1 MSLAHNMRDFTSE
14 PSDEDML
21 NFTLR
26 QRHPPIFRIS
36 DMARK
41 KREKTEEVT
50 GNKTEYSRWMVED
63 NKRRKASLAQW
74 MAGTG
79 GGDFDRIYGGAGGV
93 GRGKGSFDANQAA
106 YLDAYGQMGYDV
118 LPDVHSEELRPM
130 VRHGW
135 KPPKSMEHMTD
146 YLVDGPFDDGWNKKQ
161 QNFPKSKVAI
171 RDLPQGV
178 KNMMNNLRDVNFGF
192 AHQSMLDNAE
202 DEYGRVG
209 TRNAQQEY
217 RKPGG
222 ARDQFTRRMSM
233 EAADLLNM
241 LDNSRNRDNQEVL
254 DNFKESDLEW
264 NSADRP
270 RGEHVSQS
278 PSRRTLEWPHSLRTL
293 HETDEDAPVIMNE
306 AFPENFQLFNRSED
320 EVFETAWDLMKA
332 PYHGTTTD
340 VLPQIMREG
349 IQPQRANQFLPPL
362 VFYSDDPD
370 SAISYS
376 KIRSDSGG
384 DPVLLH
390 FPSEAIKNP
399 SMNHGMGYMA
409 SENAISPED
418 LKVIHGPE
426 KPKMRTAKKISL
438 DRPRWNEWSDKVD
451 EWRKEMIRQHEAGEL
466 S

>member
-1 MSLAHNMRDFTSE
+1 MRDFSSE

-26 QRHPPIFRIS
+26 QRYPPIFRIS

-41 KREKTEEVT
+41 KRENTEEVT
-50 GNKTEYSRWMVED
+50 GSKPEYSRWMVED

-79 GGDFDRIYGGAGGV
+79 GGDFDRIYGGKGGV

-106 YLDAYGQMGYDV
+106 YLDAYGQMGYDF
-118 LPDVHSEELRPM
+118 LPEVHSEELRPM

-135 KPPKSMEHMTD
+135 KPPTSMEHMTD

-171 RDLPQGV
+171 RDLPQGI

-222 ARDQFTRRMSM
+222 ARDQFTRRISM
-233 EAADLLNM
+233 EAADLLNF
-241 LDNSRNRDNQEVL
+241 LDNSRDRDNQEVL

-278 PSRRTLEWPHSLRTL
+278 PSRRVLEWPHSLRTL

-320 EVFETAWDLMKA
+320 EIFETAWSLIKA

-340 VLPQIMREG
+340 VLPQIMQEG

-370 SAISYS
+370 AAISFS
-376 KIRSDSGG
+376 KIRSDERNSG

-399 SMNHGMGYMA
+399 SMNEGMGYMA
-409 SENAISPED
+409 SSEAISPD
-418 LKVIHGPE
+418 ALKVIHGPK
-426 KPKMRTAKKISL
+426 KPRMRTAKQISL

>member
-1 MSLAHNMRDFTSE
+1 MRDFSSE

-26 QRHPPIFRIS
+26 QRYPPIFRIS

-41 KREKTEEVT
+41 KRENTEKVT
-50 GNKTEYSRWMVED
+50 GSKPEYSRWMVED

-106 YLDAYGQMGYDV
+106 YLDAYGQMAYDF
-118 LPDVHSEELRPM
+118 LPEVHSEELRPM

-146 YLVDGPFDDGWNKKQ
+146 YLVDGPFDDGWNKKH

-171 RDLPQGV
+171 RDLPQGI

-192 AHQSMLDNAE
+192 PHQFMLDDAE

-222 ARDQFTRRMSM
+222 ARDQFMRRTSM
-233 EAADLLNM
+233 EAADLLNF

-278 PSRRTLEWPHSLRTL
+278 PSRRVLKWPWSLRTL
-293 HETDEDAPVIMNE
+293 HETDEDEPVIMNE

-320 EVFETAWDLMKA
+320 EIFETAWSLLKA
-332 PYHGTTTD
+332 PLY
-340 VLPQIMREG
+340 E
-349 IQPQRANQFLPPL
+349 
-362 VFYSDDPD
+362 Y
-370 SAISYS
+370 
-376 KIRSDSGG
+376 
-384 DPVLLH
+384 
-390 FPSEAIKNP
+390 
-399 SMNHGMGYMA
+399 
-409 SENAISPED
+409 PED
-418 LKVIHGPE
+418 IDNDDDGRFTMMPDMRKVGLNYPDDEYEGEPYYWQSFDEKAKGTMHPE
-426 KPKMRTAKKISL
+426 DGDAVIDMFEIAQEIRGKGLAQDYLR
-438 DRPRWNEWSDKVD
+438 
-451 EWRKEMIRQHEAGEL
+451 EMIEEAHDEYGDKPIKVPTINPGVEGFW
-466 S
+466 SKMKERGVVQ